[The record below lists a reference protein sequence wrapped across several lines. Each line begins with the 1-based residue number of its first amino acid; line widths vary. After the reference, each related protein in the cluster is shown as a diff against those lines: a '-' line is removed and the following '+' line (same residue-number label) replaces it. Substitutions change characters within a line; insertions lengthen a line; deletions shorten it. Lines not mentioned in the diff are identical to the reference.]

1 MHLEGWYDPS
11 MRLIFSIFFSFLL
24 VWFGGYLWYINKLTS
39 GELTVNEKTDAIV
52 VLTGGQNRLNVAI
65 KLLEDGLAEK
75 LYISG
80 VDEKVT
86 RAELLNLLGSKKELE
101 ECCIESGNQA
111 EDTVGNAIETLK
123 WLENNNIKTLRV
135 VTSLEHMPRAMV
147 EFKRFIPKI
156 KFIEHPVGS
165 WRPENINY
173 FSLSQEYSKYIIS
186 LLRAKALDQ
195 LYNKITSS

>member
-1 MHLEGWYDPS
+1 

-195 LYNKITSS
+195 LYNKIASS

>member
-1 MHLEGWYDPS
+1 M
-11 MRLIFSIFFSFLL
+11 
-24 VWFGGYLWYINKLTS
+24 
-39 GELTVNEKTDAIV
+39 TVNEKTDAIV

-156 KFIEHPVGS
+156 RFIEHPVGS

>member
-1 MHLEGWYDPS
+1 MHWEGWYDPS

>member
-1 MHLEGWYDPS
+1 
-11 MRLIFSIFFSFLL
+11 MRVIFSIFFSFLL

-101 ECCIESGNQA
+101 ECCIESGSQA

-156 KFIEHPVGS
+156 KLIEHPVGS

-195 LYNKITSS
+195 LYNKIASS